1 MAERDSGS
9 AGRSLRRLDA
19 MLDRDD
25 VRAGLADAL
34 RVNEAQ
40 IAAAERAYVG
50 ECKQKTPY
58 GDLYKI
64 MLNGQTAY
72 TCTHR
77 PPHTS
82 DQKP

>member
-9 AGRSLRRLDA
+9 AGQSLRRLDA

-25 VRAGLADAL
+25 VRSGLAEAL
-34 RVNEAQ
+34 RVDKAQ
-40 IAAAERAYVG
+40 IATAERAYVG
-50 ECKQKTPY
+50 ECKQETPF
-58 GDLYKI
+58 GNLYKI
-64 MLNGQTAY
+64 MLNGKTAY

-77 PPHTS
+77 RPHTS